1 MAEEAD
7 DSQKTEEPS
16 WRKLDEAR
24 RKGQVPQS
32 REVASWF
39 SLIGMAASLLVAAP
53 YLAAALRRFMLRFIE
68 QSGTLDLDRGPYGSA
83 ILDALRDLAP
93 AALLPLAIMMAVG
106 LAGPLL
112 QTGLLFAPEKL
123 AFELEHIS
131 PMKGF
136 QRIFSVRAVV
146 EFVKGILKIAVIGAV
161 AAYLLHPEL
170 ARLPLLPS
178 LGAAAL
184 GSEIESLSLRLVV
197 GVTAVLTAI
206 AIADYVYQRMSFMRS
221 MRMSKQEL
229 KDEYKETE
237 GDPFI
242 KGKLR
247 QIRTQRARKRMMAA
261 VPKASVVITNPTH
274 FAVALQ
280 YEMASA
286 GAPRVVAKGADLI
299 AARIRELARQH
310 NVPVVENPPVARAL
324 YAAVEIDQEIPPEH
338 YKAVAEI
345 ISYVLRLKGK
355 LSGTQAAARTARQS
369 R

>member
-1 MAEEAD
+1 
-7 DSQKTEEPS
+7 
-16 WRKLDEAR
+16 
-24 RKGQVPQS
+24 
-32 REVASWF
+32 
-39 SLIGMAASLLVAAP
+39 
-53 YLAAALRRFMLRFIE
+53 
-68 QSGTLDLDRGPYGSA
+68 
-83 ILDALRDLAP
+83 
-93 AALLPLAIMMAVG
+93 MMAVG

-112 QTGLLFAPEKL
+112 QTGLLFAPEKI

-184 GSEIESLSLRLVV
+184 GGEIEGLSLRLVG

-221 MRMSKQEL
+221 MRMSKQEQR
-229 KDEYKETE
+229 DEYKETE

-261 VPKASVVITNPTH
+261 VPKASVVVTNPTH

-310 NVPVVENPPVARAL
+310 GVPVVENPPVARAL
-324 YAAVEIDQEIPPEH
+324 YATVEIDQEIPPEH

-355 LSGTQAAARTARQS
+355 LAKA
-369 R
+369 

>member
-1 MAEEAD
+1 
-7 DSQKTEEPS
+7 
-16 WRKLDEAR
+16 
-24 RKGQVPQS
+24 
-32 REVASWF
+32 
-39 SLIGMAASLLVAAP
+39 
-53 YLAAALRRFMLRFIE
+53 
-68 QSGTLDLDRGPYGSA
+68 
-83 ILDALRDLAP
+83 
-93 AALLPLAIMMAVG
+93 
-106 LAGPLL
+106 
-112 QTGLLFAPEKL
+112 
-123 AFELEHIS
+123 
-131 PMKGF
+131 
-136 QRIFSVRAVV
+136 
-146 EFVKGILKIAVIGAV
+146 
-161 AAYLLHPEL
+161 
-170 ARLPLLPS
+170 
-178 LGAAAL
+178 
-184 GSEIESLSLRLVV
+184 
-197 GVTAVLTAI
+197 
-206 AIADYVYQRMSFMRS
+206 
-221 MRMSKQEL
+221 MRMSKQEQR
-229 KDEYKETE
+229 DEYKETE

-355 LSGTQAAARTARQS
+355 LAGTQAAARTARQS